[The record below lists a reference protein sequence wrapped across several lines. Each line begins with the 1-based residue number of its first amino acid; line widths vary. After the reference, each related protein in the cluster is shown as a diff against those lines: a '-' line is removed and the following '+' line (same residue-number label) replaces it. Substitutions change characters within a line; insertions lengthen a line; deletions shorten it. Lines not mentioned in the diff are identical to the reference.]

1 MGKYLNLKWFREYI
15 QIYRDSGWKGIKS
28 KGGNKLFVAVFLF
41 FFIKGFVL
49 YIIPLYLA
57 FHGFNS
63 CGN

>member
-15 QIYRDSGWKGIKS
+15 QIYRDSGWKGIRS
-28 KGGNKLFVAVFLF
+28 KGGKKLIVAVFLF

-57 FHGFNS
+57 LQGVNS